1 MKPFILQSGKIHLF
15 YGCNNNIGLSQ
26 SIVLEPGDKFHI
38 ERKMR
43 HQMVALEDSELFE
56 FSTQHF
62 DEDSHRVFK
71 GD

>member
-1 MKPFILQSGKIHLF
+1 M
-15 YGCNNNIGLSQ
+15 
-26 SIVLEPGDKFHI
+26 VLEPGDKFHVD
-38 ERKMR
+38 RKMR

-62 DEDSHRVFK
+62 DLDSHRIFR

>member
-1 MKPFILQSGKIHLF
+1 MKIYVLDNLYYV
-15 YGCNNNIGLSQ
+15 YGFDSDIGLSQ

-62 DEDSHRVFK
+62 DLDSHRVFR

>member
-1 MKPFILQSGKIHLF
+1 MEPETYLSGKLLIKYSEEEEVENAKEL
-15 YGCNNNIGLSQ
+15 I
-26 SIVLEPGDKFHI
+26 LEPGEAFYVYI
-38 ERKMR
+38 GLR

-62 DEDSHRVFK
+62 DSDSYRIKK